1 MSANE
6 YAGKV
11 SVIVAAHEKS
21 DLFAATLESAEQ
33 QSYLDLEVLCV
44 GSEHDLSAAQIERCK
59 QDPRFKAIAA
69 DKKAGLTEHINTAL
83 ACAHDGAYGCIVR
96 QGERLPMDFIQSLLQ
111 ALKEHQVMLE
121 VCPCTELSALYAD
134 HPHGLQLY
142 TSYPLAFNCPGP
154 LNVYSL
160 EKTKLLRAPH
170 AAHCA
175 LFRMDGALK
184 DLRFYSS
191 CPDLLDCELLQRTG
205 AFTVTQST
213 TGFTAREQQNSYFPA
228 SILALHQL
236 LTHLKLYDKFKCG
249 YTYIL
254 VGQGLAWLK
263 NSSGLELLFAKV
275 AKILQLT
282 APQIPD
288 LGLLHKWKGYMKHI
302 LTNDKHQSLK
312 QARARSGSRSKPV
325 ACLMPLL

>member
-11 SVIVAAHEKS
+11 SVIVAAHEKR

-44 GSEHDLSAAQIERCK
+44 GSEQNLSAARVEDFK
-59 QDPRFKAIAA
+59 QYQRVKFISAVQ
-69 DKKAGLTEHINTAL
+69 KAGLAEQINTAL
-83 ACAHDGAYGCIVR
+83 ARAQGAYVCIVR
-96 QGERLPMDFIQSLLQ
+96 QGERLPFDFIQSLLQ
-111 ALKEHQVMLE
+111 ALKEQQVMLA
-121 VCPCTELSALYAD
+121 VCHNTELTAVYAD
-134 HPHGLQLY
+134 HPQGPQQY
-142 TSYPLAFNCPGP
+142 TAYPLAFNSPGR
-154 LNVYSL
+154 LDVSSL
-160 EKTKLLRAPH
+160 EQAKLLRAPH
-170 AAHCA
+170 IAHCA
-175 LFRMDGALK
+175 LFCQDGALK

-191 CPDLLDCELLQRTG
+191 CPELLDCELLLRAG

-213 TGFTAREQQNSYFPA
+213 TGFTAREQQNAYFPA

-236 LTHLKLYDKFKCG
+236 LTHLKLYDKFKRSH
-249 YTYIL
+249 TYIL

-288 LGLLHKWKGYMKHI
+288 LGLLHEWKAYMKYI

-312 QARARSGSRSKPV
+312 QARARSGSRSKL
-325 ACLMPLL
+325 AARLMMLL